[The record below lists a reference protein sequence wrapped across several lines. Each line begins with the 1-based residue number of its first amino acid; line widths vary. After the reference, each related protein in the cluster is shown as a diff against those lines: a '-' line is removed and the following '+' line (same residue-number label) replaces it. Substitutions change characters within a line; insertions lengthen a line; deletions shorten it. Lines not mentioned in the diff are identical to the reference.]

1 MINENIFGCPFA
13 IGGDGRLYYDDNLKL
28 YAYDF
33 KKESIE
39 KIVDFSDLEK
49 YRTED
54 NGPVYHYVVGK
65 NKIIVKQSGTT
76 LGAYVS
82 YYDFRGGLI
91 KKELIKF
98 PQWETN
104 EYARNFA
111 Y

>member
-1 MINENIFGCPFA
+1 M
-13 IGGDGRLYYDDNLKL
+13 
-28 YAYDF
+28 
-33 KKESIE
+33 
-39 KIVDFSDLEK
+39 
-49 YRTED
+49 
-54 NGPVYHYVVGK
+54 GK
-65 NKIIVKQSGTT
+65 NKIIVKQSGTI

-91 KKELIKF
+91 KKELIKY